1 VQNLDFNNTRTFASV
16 KRSGHGTG
24 EITEDA
30 PASRA
35 GRPTMLRTAFLW
47 IHVLC
52 GASWVAVSLSFVLAA
67 GASTETER
75 AGFAARVAPVL
86 NRLNLAA
93 IVILPVSG
101 IANLIFVARERHFS
115 LPTAFVEVL
124 SAKLLLL
131 CGMAAALALAWG
143 AAARLGSGTPPRTSG
158 DGERRLLWLYSAMAA
173 MGAVALMLGL
183 WLAGSA

>member
-1 VQNLDFNNTRTFASV
+1 M
-16 KRSGHGTG
+16 H
-24 EITEDA
+24 
-30 PASRA
+30 A
-35 GRPTMLRTAFLW
+35 GRLTMLRTTFLW

-52 GASWVAVSLSFVLAA
+52 GALWVAVSLSFVLAA

-93 IVILPVSG
+93 IVILPLSG
-101 IANLIFVARERHFS
+101 IANLSFVARERHFS
-115 LPTAFVEVL
+115 LPAAFVEVL
-124 SAKLLLL
+124 GAKLLLL
-131 CGMAAALALAWG
+131 CGMAAALAVAWG
-143 AAARLGSGTPPRTSG
+143 AAARLGSGTPPSTPD